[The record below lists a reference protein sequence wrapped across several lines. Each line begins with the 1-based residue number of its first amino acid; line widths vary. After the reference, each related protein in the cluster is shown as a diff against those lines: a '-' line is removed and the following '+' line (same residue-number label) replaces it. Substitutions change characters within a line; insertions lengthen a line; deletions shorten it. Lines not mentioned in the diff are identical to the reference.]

1 MGFERGARMAC
12 LAGLIS
18 GLAAACAHGD
28 EDALLEPTE
37 PGAPRADAGNMQPR
51 PSGGDPS
58 SSSSSSGSSSNPGGH
73 DDAGAITHD
82 AGTHDAGT
90 LADAGTGDAGTL
102 ADADAD
108 AGTGDAGTLADAGTT
123 SGVITGGPCVSGAAG
138 RTAVRVHFT
147 NAGGRA
153 QADYDAW
160 GLPDHARSHAEA
172 YGYSI
177 GFVPQYVDPFLAVGG
192 LQLDSSDFLD
202 IELSTKSVATLRS
215 TLSVYGRSFA
225 TSTSGSFSWQT
236 FTGTG
241 ATATNFVANSAP
253 YQWYSADMGGALV
266 PGDDHVLLRIKAGP
280 SSGSLVVQGV
290 EICVQE

>member
-82 AGTHDAGT
+82 AGTH
-90 LADAGTGDAGTL
+90 
-102 ADADAD
+102 
-108 AGTGDAGTLADAGTT
+108 DAGTLADAGTT